1 MSGGQRLALAATWM
15 ASAMTVT
22 LMTLSEHF
30 RIVLIDVAFQVDS
43 GTMAIMAVL
52 GEIVLVCVTVV
63 VSTVVAQLAFGQ
75 AVDELRQQIALRRL
89 VGSKRTAE
97 RRRLLGRFTA
107 TGAIGA
113 LAGYVTGVALSLLAT
128 RGLRSALPEW
138 GSVSLPTLQPG
149 AVIPAIGVAIGALV
163 AAWGASRNVLG
174 VAPLEALAEA
184 QVDSRFAHPT
194 RLTGGLI
201 TVSVGVALLVAG
213 VVLGFFT
220 PLAVL
225 AGVAGGAVTVFG
237 IVALATPAT
246 SAMVKLFK
254 WPLHGSAVGR
264 SVHGALVRAPH
275 RVGGITIALMVGIAA
290 VTMFA
295 VAGET
300 AQTTLLGMVD
310 HADIR
315 ADQEAAL
322 QEMTAQLMTVVSLA
336 VACGSGVA
344 VFGFI
349 ATMLMSVRARTREI
363 GLMRLVGMRVRQARA
378 MIVVETVVIASM
390 AIIGGLALG
399 IVFGWLGTFMMLGSV
414 PGVGAMLPQLP
425 WVLLPALLLATALVV
440 MATAVPA
447 ARRASGIPP
456 LAAVNAA

>member
-30 RIVLIDVAFQVDS
+30 RIVLIDVALQVDS
-43 GTMAIMAVL
+43 GTMAVMAVL

-63 VSTVVAQLAFGQ
+63 VATVVAQLAFGQ

-89 VGSKRTAE
+89 VGSKRAAE
-97 RRRLLGRFTA
+97 RRGLFGRFAA

-113 LAGYVTGVALSLLAT
+113 VAGYGTGAALSALAT
-128 RGLRSALPEW
+128 QALRSALPEW
-138 GSVSLPTLQPG
+138 SAAPLPSLQPG
-149 AVIPAIGVAIGALV
+149 AIIPAVGVAIGALL

-174 VAPLEALAEA
+174 VAPLEALADA
-184 QVDSRFAHPT
+184 QVDSRFARPA
-194 RLTGGLI
+194 RLTGGLV
-201 TVSVGVALLVAG
+201 TVSVGVALLAAG
-213 VVLGFFT
+213 VALGFFT
-220 PLAVL
+220 PQAVL
-225 AGVAGGAVTVFG
+225 VGVVGGAVTVFG

-246 SAMVKLFK
+246 SAMLKLFK
-254 WPLHGSAVGR
+254 WPLQGSAVGR
-264 SVHGALVRAPH
+264 SAYGSLVRAPH
-275 RVGGITIALMVGIAA
+275 RVGGITIALTVGIAA

-300 AQTTLLGMVD
+300 AQSVLLGMVD
-310 HADIR
+310 HVDIR

-322 QEMTAQLMTVVSLA
+322 NEMTAQLMTVVSLA

-363 GLMRLVGMRVRQARA
+363 GLMRLVGMRVKQARS
-378 MIVVETVVIASM
+378 MIVVETAVIAALAM
-390 AIIGGLALG
+390 IGGLALG
-399 IVFGWLGTFMMLGSV
+399 ILFGWLGTFMMLGSV
-414 PGVGAMLPQLP
+414 AGIGVMLPQLP
-425 WVLLPALLLATALVV
+425 WSLVPALLVATALVAT
-440 MATAVPA
+440 ATAVPA